1 MPDFSLSDFQREIQ
15 KTARDF
21 GQKEVAP
28 KARHHDETMEYPRA
42 LLKRAWELGLLNVTN
57 PAEYG
62 GLGLGVFESC
72 LISEEMGA
80 ACTGVG
86 TAMDANTLAA
96 APILVGG
103 NDDQLKRFIAPM
115 SEELHLAAYCVTEPG
130 AGSDVSG
137 IATTAVRKGDEY
149 VLNGSKMWITNAS
162 VADWYFVLAYTDKD
176 KKHRG
181 MSGFVVPASS
191 PGVVVGRKEVNLG
204 QRCSDTRGVQFED
217 VVVSAKNR
225 LGEEGQG
232 WEIAMKAFDK
242 TRPKIGAMATGLA
255 RAAMDHAIRYA
266 MERKTFGK
274 AIAEHQA
281 IQFLIADMARDI
293 EASRLLVWQ
302 AACSIDEGKKNTK
315 QAAIAKL
322 FAADSAM
329 RIAVDAVQVF
339 GGYGFNTE
347 YPVEKLMRDAKIF
360 QIYEGT
366 SQIQRLIIARELFA
380 GR

>member
-86 TAMDANTLAA
+86 TAMDADMLAA

-115 SEELHLAAYCVTEPG
+115 SAELHLAAYCVTEPG

>member
-1 MPDFSLSDFQREIQ
+1 
-15 KTARDF
+15 
-21 GQKEVAP
+21 
-28 KARHHDETMEYPRA
+28 
-42 LLKRAWELGLLNVTN
+42 
-57 PAEYG
+57 
-62 GLGLGVFESC
+62 
-72 LISEEMGA
+72 
-80 ACTGVG
+80 
-86 TAMDANTLAA
+86 
-96 APILVGG
+96 
-103 NDDQLKRFIAPM
+103 
-115 SEELHLAAYCVTEPG
+115 
-130 AGSDVSG
+130 
-137 IATTAVRKGDEY
+137 
-149 VLNGSKMWITNAS
+149 
-162 VADWYFVLAYTDKD
+162 
-176 KKHRG
+176 
-181 MSGFVVPASS
+181 
-191 PGVVVGRKEVNLG
+191 
-204 QRCSDTRGVQFED
+204 
-217 VVVSAKNR
+217 
-225 LGEEGQG
+225 
-232 WEIAMKAFDK
+232 DK

-255 RAAMDHAIRYA
+255 RAAMDHAVRYA

-274 AIAEHQA
+274 PIAEHQG

-302 AACSIDEGKKNTK
+302 AACAIDEGKKNTK